1 MFIGALVFVFNGNDK
16 VNNNDDDQKEEQEDF
31 YSGVTC
37 AKIKVL
43 LRNEP
48 NSKTSKGKST
58 E

>member
-1 MFIGALVFVFNGNDK
+1 MFIGALVFFFNGNDI
-16 VNNNDDDQKEEQEDF
+16 VNNNAVDQKEKEDF

-37 AKIKVL
+37 TKIKVL